1 MSEIDL
7 STLISTYEKFQ
18 QYKLQMKE
26 ANKRYRLTE
35 KGKEKSKNDQQKW
48 LASKKDD
55 DAYRLSS
62 NEKQRERYRKRVNAR
77 KNAISTNSSDLGER
91 SIVIDNQSVSI
102 STNCHNLNQLNK

>member
-35 KGKEKSKNDQQKW
+35 KGKEKSKNDQ
-48 LASKKDD
+48 
-55 DAYRLSS
+55 
-62 NEKQRERYRKRVNAR
+62 
-77 KNAISTNSSDLGER
+77 
-91 SIVIDNQSVSI
+91 
-102 STNCHNLNQLNK
+102 